1 MKSLLK
7 RIQIFLALF
16 FLIFYANTL
25 ITAPQTDP
33 AFPVAKPE
41 SQGISS
47 AALDS
52 VAKIVK
58 GYFDKEEI
66 VGAELLVIK
75 NRHTVLHETFGWK
88 DREEKIP
95 MSKNTVFNIRSMTKP
110 ITGAGIQI
118 LIDEGKLNLDDKAA
132 DYLPG
137 FKNESTKNII
147 IDQLLTH
154 RSGLPLTFL
163 KDITDIDK
171 YPDLITLANKIGEA
185 GTDFEPG
192 SKFWYSDA
200 GTDVLGAITE
210 IVGEMPLDQFR
221 RQKILNPLGMKNT
234 FTLSKQDSS
243 RKGEV
248 ACLYVGSIGKWQ
260 KFWTPNDSPFY
271 PFAWGSQT
279 LYSTPMDYAK
289 FLAMWMD
296 NGKVGEQKILSR
308 RAIWR
313 SLKPISRMKLLGS
326 DGIYPTGFP
335 HHQVYYGQ
343 TAMVYID
350 TQAAD
355 TTQPV
360 IIGHGGSDGTY
371 SWAWP
376 DLDLMVLYFTQSR
389 GGASGIKLEKDI
401 YRFLINPDEKLA
413 KVEIPD
419 ELKPYLGKYT
429 SSIGTFTNVEFT
441 VLMQNGKL
449 AVDIPGQ
456 MIFELTEPDEKGMRY
471 FVITNLVGVTFDKD
485 KTGKITALKI
495 HQTTPIQRTAEQPD
509 SLFQNIPEKYLPYVG
524 KYLLGPIR
532 KEIFVKVA
540 DEKLAIDFV
549 EQGMPKLTDPNEN
562 GRWYFEG
569 DSAASVTFTKDDS
582 DKVTTMNLLQVITIP
597 KGKCAACLVEKIIK
611 ESGVEEAIQK
621 YKEIKAEK
629 ADEYVLH
636 ERGLN
641 AVGYNLLRSD
651 KIEEAIEVFKFN
663 VEEYPDAFNVY
674 DSLGEAYMKH
684 GDKELAI
691 QNYKKSL
698 ELNPKNENAKRKL
711 EELEK
716 EN

>member
-7 RIQIFLALF
+7 KVQIILFSF
-16 FLIFYANTL
+16 FLILYANIYL
-25 ITAPQTDP
+25 IAVPQTDKT
-33 AFPVAKPE
+33 FPVVKPE

-47 AALDS
+47 AVLDS

-58 GYFDKEEI
+58 CYFDKGEI

-75 NRHTVLHETFGWK
+75 NRHTVFHETFGWK

-95 MSKNTVFNIRSMTKP
+95 MGKNTVFNIRSMTKA

-118 LIDEGKLNLDDKAA
+118 LIDEGKLKLEDKAA

-137 FKNESTKNII
+137 FKNESTKEITI
-147 IDQLLTH
+147 EQLLTH

-163 KDITDIDK
+163 KDISDMEK
-171 YPDLITLANKIGEA
+171 YPDLITIANKIGEA
-185 GTDFEPG
+185 GAE
-192 SKFWYSDA
+192 FWYSDA

-210 IVGEMPLDQFR
+210 IVSEMPLGQFR
-221 RQKILNPLGMKNT
+221 RQRILDPLGMKDT

-243 RKGEV
+243 RKEEV
-248 ACLYVGSIGKWQ
+248 ASLYVGTIRNWQ
-260 KFWTPNDSPFY
+260 KFWKPSDAPFY

-296 NGKVGEQKILSR
+296 KGKVADQKILSR
-308 RAIWR
+308 RAIGR

-343 TAMVYID
+343 MAMVYVD
-350 TQAAD
+350 NNAAD
-355 TTQPV
+355 TTRPV

-376 DLDLMVLYFTQSR
+376 ELDLIVLYFTQSR

-401 YRFLINPDEKLA
+401 YRFLINPDEKLTE
-413 KVEIPD
+413 VEIP
-419 ELKPYLGKYT
+419 EEFKPYLGKYT

-449 AVDIPGQ
+449 ALDIPGQ
-456 MIFELTEPDEKGMRY
+456 MIFELTEPAENGMQY

-485 KTGKITALKI
+485 KTGKTIALNI
-495 HQTTPIQRTAEQPD
+495 HQTTPIQRAKDQPD
-509 SLFQNIPEKYLPYVG
+509 SLFQNVAEKYLPYIG
-524 KYLLGPIR
+524 KYLLGPI
-532 KEIFVKVA
+532 KKGIFVKVK
-540 DEKLAIDFV
+540 DEKLAIDFID
-549 EQGMPKLTDPNEN
+549 QGMPKLTEPNEN

-569 DSAASVTFTKDDS
+569 DSAASVTYVKDDS
-582 DKVTTMNLLQVITIP
+582 GKVTTMNLLQVIRIP
-597 KGKCAACLVEKIIK
+597 KGKCVACLVEKIIK

-621 YKEIKAEK
+621 YKEIKANH
-629 ADEYVLH
+629 ADEYVFH

-641 AVGYNLLRSD
+641 AVGYNLLRND
-651 KIEEAIEVFKFN
+651 KIEDAIEIFKFN
-663 VEEYPDAFNVY
+663 AEEYPDAFNVY

-698 ELNPKNENAKRKL
+698 ELNPNNENAKKML
-711 EELEK
+711 EELGE